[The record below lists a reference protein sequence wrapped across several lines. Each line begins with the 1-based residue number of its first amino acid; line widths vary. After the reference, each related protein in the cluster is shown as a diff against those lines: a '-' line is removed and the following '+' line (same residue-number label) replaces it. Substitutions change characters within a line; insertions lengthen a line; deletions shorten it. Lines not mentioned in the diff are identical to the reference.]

1 MDTFPIFVI
10 NKFLFKYDKKMIVIY
25 DTAPHASFLCI
36 YNIYLA
42 HIAMR
47 VYNYTL
53 LAFVTSIQNI

>member
-1 MDTFPIFVI
+1 
-10 NKFLFKYDKKMIVIY
+10 MILIY

-36 YNIYLA
+36 SNIYLA

>member
-1 MDTFPIFVI
+1 
-10 NKFLFKYDKKMIVIY
+10 MILH
-25 DTAPHASFLCI
+25 PHTSFLCI
-36 YNIYLA
+36 SNIYLA